1 MAMNSTHAVKT
12 SKWTALC
19 ALATVMIVAAAGAQ
33 EVVSVRASAS
43 ANHTEKVK
51 KTKDD
56 GFVWLDV
63 EGKDTYRASV
73 TFTLDAAPT
82 DWRTVADD
90 ISVTV
95 GNVSCS
101 PDITKSSAKGGTAK
115 LKEKDKEFRSNLTC
129 TVKWSKRNVTLSLSG
144 SNYDGDTIIDTNDDE
159 PIIDEEIDI
168 VVDVGD
174 ISCEAVVA
182 MRGARSVKTKTIRS
196 GRGEDAEIE
205 DFELINW
212 RASGSARLANGVG
225 GLLRFLMRW

>member
-1 MAMNSTHAVKT
+1 M
-12 SKWTALC
+12 
-19 ALATVMIVAAAGAQ
+19 MIVAAAGAQ

-56 GFVWLDV
+56 GFTWLDV

-73 TFTLDAAPT
+73 TFTLDQAPA
-82 DWRTVADD
+82 DWSRLADD

-95 GNVSCS
+95 GDVSCS
-101 PDITKSSAKGGTAK
+101 PDIAKSKAKGGTAK

-129 TVKWSKRNVTLSLSG
+129 TVKWSKNKVTLSLSG
-144 SNYDGDTIIDTNDDE
+144 SNYDGETFIDAYDDE
-159 PIIDEEIDI
+159 PTINEEIDI

-196 GRGEDAEIE
+196 GRGEDAEIDE
-205 DFELINW
+205 FELINW
-212 RASGSARLANGVG
+212 RASGSARLVNGVAG
-225 GLLRFLMRW
+225 PQFLMRW